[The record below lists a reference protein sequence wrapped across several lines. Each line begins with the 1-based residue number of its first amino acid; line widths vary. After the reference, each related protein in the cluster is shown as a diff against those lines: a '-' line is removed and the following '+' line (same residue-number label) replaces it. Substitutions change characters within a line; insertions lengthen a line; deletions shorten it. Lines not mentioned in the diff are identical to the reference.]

1 MCGSIYFI
9 LIVRFSKIK
18 VCQNQ
23 IISSAFAF
31 TEEGKGQIVEAEDTK
46 SSRTCCKSAPDLRG
60 DSAHGGLRIRLRIL
74 SCKAMKESSE
84 ASPPDKHNR

>member
-1 MCGSIYFI
+1 MCGSVYFI
-9 LIVRFSKIK
+9 LIVWFSKIK

-46 SSRTCCKSAPDLRG
+46 SSRTCCKSAGLRG
-60 DSAHGGLRIRLRIL
+60 GSAHGGLRIQLRIL